1 MENTRGFDWEYQ
13 GFGGTITA
21 PDGRTCW
28 LQGEEAVALEDQIE
42 ACETSEQIEAILSE
56 YDHVCE

>member
-1 MENTRGFDWEYQ
+1 MWDWNYK

-28 LQGEEAVALEDQIE
+28 LQGEEAAALDDQVE
-42 ACETSEQIEAILSE
+42 AAETSEQIETILSA